1 MDTTESDTA
10 HPLAAVLD
18 AAARGRYPAAD
29 GRFDVM
35 PRLPGPAD
43 ALIGFTG
50 HFVLAADIAV
60 DAVAA
65 RVSAGDLSVPMSPA
79 FLTWVAEC
87 TGSRPATFDAL
98 LCAIGT
104 GEGAPEWLEPD
115 RHIEH
120 PRVERARRYRD
131 EIAVWR
137 TRDGDAIL
145 AVGRGICDRWEL
157 GFEIA
162 PDARGR
168 GLGRRVAAAARALV
182 PAGAPVWAQVA
193 PGNAASLRAVVAAGF
208 TPVAAEVLFPRG

>member
-1 MDTTESDTA
+1 MITTESESA

-18 AAARGRYPAAD
+18 AAARGRFPAAD

-50 HFVLAADIAV
+50 HFVLAADIPA

-65 RVSAGDLSVPMSPA
+65 RVSPEDLSVPMSPT
-79 FLTWVAEC
+79 FLNWVAEC

-98 LCAIGT
+98 LCAMGT
-104 GEGAPEWLEPD
+104 GEGAPAWLEPD
-115 RHIEH
+115 PRYEH
-120 PRVERARRYRD
+120 PRVQRARRYRD
-131 EIAVWR
+131 EIDVWR
-137 TRDGDAIL
+137 TREGDAIL

-162 PDARGR
+162 PEARGR

-182 PAGAPVWAQVA
+182 PAGTPVWAQVA
-193 PGNAASLRAVVAAGF
+193 PGNAASLRAVIAAGF
-208 TPVAAEVLFPRG
+208 SPVAAEVLFPRG

>member
-1 MDTTESDTA
+1 MDTTESISA

-18 AAARGRYPAAD
+18 AAARGRFPAAD
-29 GRFDVM
+29 GGFDVM

-50 HFVLAADIAV
+50 HFVLAADIDV

-65 RVSAGDLSVPMSPA
+65 RVSARDLSVPMSPA

-104 GEGAPEWLEPD
+104 GEGAPDWLEPD
-115 RHIEH
+115 PGFEH

-131 EIAVWR
+131 EIDVWR

-157 GFEIA
+157 GFEIT

-208 TPVAAEVLFPRG
+208 SPVAAEVLFPRG